1 MFLVKDGDF
10 EVVKTMRNVKE
21 DIREMGLEE
30 VANKIDVK

>member
-1 MFLVKDGDF
+1 VKDGDF
-10 EVVKTMRNVKE
+10 EVVKTMRYVKE